1 MRRSSSH
8 YFPVAPLFILL
19 GVVATVL
26 LLILFEL
33 HIISF
38 AYQKLGIPPRAVM
51 VCLLCSLV
59 GSAINIPVA
68 RLKARNIVAHR
79 TVTFFGMRYQVPEV
93 HQIDE
98 TILAVNL
105 GGAIIPVGLS
115 LYLIFTQSLFIPALM
130 AIAIVTLA
138 VHQIAFRVEGIGI
151 AVPTLAPP
159 LIALLT
165 ASFVAPAQPAAVAYI
180 AGTIGT
186 LIGADLMNL
195 YDLEGLGAPIISIGG
210 AGTADG
216 IFLTGIIA
224 VLLAP

>member
-1 MRRSSSH
+1 MGRSSSR
-8 YFPVAPLFILL
+8 YFPVAPFFIVL
-19 GVVATVL
+19 GVIATVV
-26 LLILFEL
+26 LLILLEL
-33 HIISF
+33 HVISF
-38 AYQKLGIPPRAVM
+38 AYQKLGMPPRAVM
-51 VCLLCSLV
+51 VCLLCSLI

-68 RLKARNIVAHR
+68 RFKARNIVAQR

-98 TILAVNL
+98 TVLAINL
-105 GGAIIPVGLS
+105 GGAIIPIALS
-115 LYLIFTQSLFIPALM
+115 LYLTITQNLFLPAAM

-180 AGTIGT
+180 AGTMGT

-195 YDLEGLGAPIISIGG
+195 YDLEALGAPIISIGG

>member
-8 YFPVAPLFILL
+8 YFPVAPLFIIF
-19 GVVATVL
+19 GVFATVL

-33 HIISF
+33 HVISF
-38 AYQKLGIPPRAVM
+38 AYQKLGMPPRAVM
-51 VCLLCSLV
+51 VCLLCSIL

-68 RLKARNIVAHR
+68 RFKARNIVSPR
-79 TVTFFGMRYQVPEV
+79 TVAFFGMQYRVPQAR
-93 HQIDE
+93 HIDE
-98 TILAVNL
+98 TVLAVNL

-115 LYLIFTQSLFIPALM
+115 LYLVIFQNLFFPALLTV
-130 AIAIVTLA
+130 AVVTLA
-138 VHQIAFRVEGIGI
+138 VHQIAFRVEGVGI

-195 YDLEGLGAPIISIGG
+195 YDLEALGAPIISIGG